1 MAEHKVSYVDLPEL
15 GETFADSFHTLNFD
29 GQTLRMVF
37 CVTRQDD
44 PDPSRPLSS
53 KRYPVLRLVMPAAAG
68 LQFIESLKQMVEQ
81 MVKQGVIQ
89 PVVQPALAPG
99 ASGKPN

>member
-1 MAEHKVSYVDLPEL
+1 MPDVKVTYVDQPQV

-44 PDPSRPLSS
+44 PDPARPLTA
-53 KRYPVLRLVMPAAAG
+53 KQYPVLRLVMPAASG
-68 LQFIESLKQMVEQ
+68 LQFIESLKQLVEQ

-89 PVVQPALAPG
+89 PVIAPALTPG

>member
-1 MAEHKVSYVDLPEL
+1 MPDLKVSYVDLPEV

-44 PDPSRPLSS
+44 PDPSRPLSA
-53 KRYPVLRLVMPAAAG
+53 KRYPVLRLVMPAGAG
-68 LQFIESLKQMVEQ
+68 LQFIESVKQLVEQ

-89 PVVQPALAPG
+89 PVVPPALAPG
-99 ASGKPN
+99 GSGKPN